1 MCFAGRDRTKGLIG
15 MRKYGGVRAS
25 TTAWSAGVR
34 SIAVVLMEVRTGV
47 PLAPKGAPRPQVTGA
62 GDRDAYLVV

>member
-1 MCFAGRDRTKGLIG
+1 

-47 PLAPKGAPRPQVTGA
+47 PLAPKGAPRPQGA
-62 GDRDAYLVV
+62 GGKGAYLVV